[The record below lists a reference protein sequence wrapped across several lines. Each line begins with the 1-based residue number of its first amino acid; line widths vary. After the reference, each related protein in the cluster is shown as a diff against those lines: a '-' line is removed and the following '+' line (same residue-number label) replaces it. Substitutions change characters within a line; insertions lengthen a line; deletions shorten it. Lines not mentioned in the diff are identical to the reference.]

1 MVAPLRALYF
11 PDELAYPFWKTFNNI
26 GDIPMRHALSLLAA
40 ASLLAGPALAQSTAA
55 APTAPMHRTVEQA
68 YPQLDW
74 FFQKLVREKD
84 KITIDGL
91 SPFQAHDKFLPG
103 KIATGLA
110 DVLLHTPKDDPRL
123 AGMLRDY
130 ADIADL
136 TVGMDNDTWGIYYY
150 IGALHKLKQA
160 GLLERAVR
168 PSTLA
173 QLRKKLDWRTFVR
186 VPDYELIKL
195 PTNYYGVAF
204 SIARLR
210 MLMGWEDQ
218 AASDVL
224 LDKML
229 KHYATYSGTY
239 GFSDETDGEGRF
251 DRYSIL
257 LAAEIC
263 ERFIETGLSVTP
275 ELKAL
280 LRKSADVALN
290 SANADGS
297 GFTMGRSLGPYGE
310 TAMLEILSTAAYL
323 GVLTPEEKEY
333 AYAYSSRIAGRY
345 MNFWFDPALHSV
357 DMWGKG
363 RRTDTYR
370 GKHRILGENFSLL
383 HQLISTDEMWTR
395 AGMKDAKPRGDLAA
409 WLQAKRPAFALTR
422 FAGGDYDR
430 ALATWRDGEHVFSLS
445 IINGGQSQHANSP
458 YYPLPFSY
466 GIVSG
471 IADSGAAHPQ
481 LLPKFT
487 LADGSELIATAW
499 MKDIQTTAADGG
511 QRVSWRQ
518 DALTKLGKNVPVK
531 DDRIRVDTVY
541 TLRHGVITRTDTYT
555 PKAPLEVTGL
565 SLEFASFSEGA
576 SVQGNSV
583 RFKGG
588 AVQGFEVSGL
598 QGCEAAPV
606 SGNDYAAPY
615 GPMRTLVSCRSG
627 AFSMSKPLTVS
638 WTLRYQ

>member
-1 MVAPLRALYF
+1 
-11 PDELAYPFWKTFNNI
+11 
-26 GDIPMRHALSLLAA
+26 MRHALAA
-40 ASLLAGPALAQSTAA
+40 AAAALLLTGPACAA
-55 APTAPMHRTVEQA
+55 TPPLHQTVEGA

-74 FFQKLVREKD
+74 FFQKLVREGD
-84 KITIDGL
+84 KLEIDGRA
-91 SPFQAHDKFLPG
+91 PFQSHDKFLPG
-103 KIATGLA
+103 KVATGLA
-110 DVLLHTPKDDPRL
+110 DVLLHTPAADPRL
-123 AGMLRDY
+123 PTLLRDY

-136 TVGMDNDTWGIYYY
+136 TAGMANDTWGIYYY
-150 IGALHKLKQA
+150 IGALYRLKQA

-168 PSTLA
+168 PATLA
-173 QLRKKLDWRTFVR
+173 RLRTQLDWRSFVR
-186 VPDYELIKL
+186 QPGFELIDL

-210 MLMGWEDQ
+210 MLMGWEDA
-218 AASDVL
+218 AASQVL

-229 KHYATYSGTY
+229 KHYAAYSGSY
-239 GFSDETDGEGRF
+239 GFSDETDGQGRF

-263 ERFIETGLSVTP
+263 ERFIETGLPVTP

-323 GVLTPEEKEY
+323 GVLTSEEKAY
-333 AYAYSSRIAGRY
+333 AYAYSARIAERY
-345 MNFWFDPALHSV
+345 MNFWYDPALHSV

-383 HQLISTDEMWTR
+383 HQLISTDEMWNK
-395 AGMKDAKPRGDLAA
+395 AGMKDAAPRADLQA
-409 WLQAKRPAFALTR
+409 WLERRPAFALTR
-422 FAGGDYDR
+422 FAGGEYDR
-430 ALATWRDGEHVFSLS
+430 ALATWRDRGHVFSLS
-445 IINGGQSQHANSP
+445 MINGGPSQHANSP
-458 YYPLPFSY
+458 YYPLPFSA

-499 MKDIQTTAADGG
+499 LRDIQANEVAGG
-511 QRVSWRQ
+511 REVRYRQ
-518 DALTKLGKNVPVK
+518 DALTRLGKNVPVK
-531 DDRIRVDTVY
+531 DARIRVDTVY
-541 TLRHGVITRTDTYT
+541 SLRAGAITRTDTYT
-555 PKAPLEVTGL
+555 PAAPLAVAAVTLDFG
-565 SLEFASFSEGA
+565 SFSDGA
-576 SVQGNSV
+576 TVDGGAI
-583 RFKGG
+583 RFKDGI
-588 AVQGFEVSGL
+588 VQAFEVSGL
-598 QGCEAAPV
+598 QDCRARAAGDDEAWR
-606 SGNDYAAPY
+606 APY
-615 GPMRTLVSCRSG
+615 GPMRTVVACRSG
-627 AFSMSKPLTVS
+627 AFDMDKPLTVS
-638 WTLRYQ
+638 WTLRYR

>member
-1 MVAPLRALYF
+1 MRPAL
-11 PDELAYPFWKTFNNI
+11 PVITMAVL
-26 GDIPMRHALSLLAA
+26 ALSHAA
-40 ASLLAGPALAQSTAA
+40 PALATRPLHQ
-55 APTAPMHRTVEQA
+55 TVEQA
-68 YPQLDW
+68 YPQLDY
-74 FFQKLVREKD
+74 FFQKLVKERD
-84 KITIDGL
+84 GITIDGRA
-91 SPFQAHDKFLPG
+91 PFQSHDKFLPG

-110 DVLLHTPKDDPRL
+110 DVLLHTSANDPRL
-123 AGMLRDY
+123 PGMLRDY
-130 ADIADL
+130 ASIADL
-136 TVGMDNDTWGIYYY
+136 TVGMENDTWGIYYY
-150 IGALHKLKQA
+150 IGALVKLKRA

-168 PSTLA
+168 PATLD

-186 VPDYELIKL
+186 VPAYELIDL

-210 MLMGWEDQ
+210 LMMGWEDAQ
-218 AASDVL
+218 ASDVL
-224 LDKML
+224 LDRML
-229 KHYATYSGTY
+229 KHYADYSGTY
-239 GFSDETDGEGRF
+239 GFSDETNGQGRF

-263 ERFIETGLSVTP
+263 ERFIETGLTVTP

-290 SANADGS
+290 AASADGS

-333 AYAYSSRIAGRY
+333 AYAYYTRIGERY
-345 MNFWFDPALHSV
+345 MNFWYDPALHSV

-383 HQLISTDEMWTR
+383 HQLIGTDEMWNR
-395 AGMKDAKPRGDLAA
+395 AGMKNAVPRADLAT
-409 WLQAKRPAFALTR
+409 WLERARPAFSLTR
-422 FAGGDYDR
+422 FAGGEYDR
-430 ALATWRDGEHVFSLS
+430 ALAIWRDGPHVFSLS
-445 IINGGQSQHANSP
+445 MINGGPSQHANSP

-481 LLPKFT
+481 LLPKFR
-487 LADGSELIATAW
+487 LADGSELIATAFI
-499 MKDIQTTAADGG
+499 KNIETSDIDGG
-511 QRVSWRQ
+511 HRVTYRQ

-531 DDRIRVDTVY
+531 DTRIAVETEY

-555 PKAPLEVTGL
+555 PAAPLDVAGV
-565 SLEFASFSEGA
+565 SLDFASFSSGA
-576 SVQGNSV
+576 TVDGNTIAF
-583 RFKGG
+583 RDG
-588 AVQGFEVSGL
+588 AVRAFAVDGL
-598 QGCEAAPV
+598 ASCSADDVTGGEA
-606 SGNDYAAPY
+606 YRAPY
-615 GPMRTLVSCRSG
+615 GPMATLAACRTG
-627 AFSMSKPLTVS
+627 AFTFDKPLRIR
-638 WTLRYQ
+638 WTIRYQ